1 MTHFIYRLTFLLA
14 LLVGLAGC
22 NSEVFVKPLKISTT
36 QVELNEETKDVSLT
50 VSGGEWELYNVY
62 SEDIDLLRGDWSY
75 KYYDENGKGLSDYEL
90 GGANLKSYTFIYIY
104 KGSGIEFWVTRRP
117 WCEGLDISL
126 KRYDYYKPVNLMVI
140 VGNDYNSASVNVTLK

>member
-1 MTHFIYRLTFLLA
+1 MTHFIYRLTLMLV

-22 NSEVFVKPLKISTT
+22 NSEVFVKPLKISAT

-50 VSGGEWELYNVY
+50 VSGGEWELYSVY

-90 GGANLKSYTFIYIY
+90 GGANLKSYTFRYIY
-104 KGSGIEFWVTRRP
+104 KGSGIEFWVTRWP

>member
-22 NSEVFVKPLKISTT
+22 NSEVFVKPLKISAT
-36 QVELNEETKDVSLT
+36 QVELDEETKDVSLT
-50 VSGGEWELYNVY
+50 VSGGEWELYSVY
-62 SEDIDLLRGDWSY
+62 SEDIDLLRGDCSY
-75 KYYDENGKGLSDYEL
+75 KYYDDNGKVLSDYEL

>member
-22 NSEVFVKPLKISTT
+22 NSEVFVKPLKISAT
-36 QVELNEETKDVSLT
+36 QVELVEDTKDVSLT
-50 VSGGEWELYNVY
+50 VSGGEWELYSVY

-75 KYYDENGKGLSDYEL
+75 KYYDENGKGLSDNEI

-140 VGNDYNSASVNVTLK
+140 VGNDYNSASDNVTLN

>member
-1 MTHFIYRLTFLLA
+1 MIHFIYKLIFLLA

-22 NSEVFVKPLKISTT
+22 NSEVFVKPLKISAT
-36 QVELNEETKDVSLT
+36 QVELDEETKDVSLT
-50 VSGGEWELYNVY
+50 VSGEEWELYSVY

-75 KYYDENGKGLSDYEL
+75 KYYDENGKGFSDYDL
-90 GGANLKSYTFIYIY
+90 GGANLKSYTFRYIY

-117 WCEGLDISL
+117 WNEGLDISL
-126 KRYDYYKPVNLMVI
+126 KRYDYHKPVNLMVI

>member
-1 MTHFIYRLTFLLA
+1 MTHFIYRLTLMLV

-22 NSEVFVKPLKISTT
+22 NSEVFVKPLKISAT
-36 QVELNEETKDVSLT
+36 QVELDEEMKDVSLT
-50 VSGGEWELYNVY
+50 VSGGEWELYSVY
-62 SEDIDLLRGDWSY
+62 SEDIDLLRWDWSY

-90 GGANLKSYTFIYIY
+90 GGANLKSYTFRYIY

-126 KRYDYYKPVNLMVI
+126 KRYDYYKLVNLMVI

>member
-1 MTHFIYRLTFLLA
+1 MLV

-22 NSEVFVKPLKISTT
+22 NSEVFVKPLKISAT
-36 QVELNEETKDVSLT
+36 QVELDEEMKDVSLT
-50 VSGGEWELYNVY
+50 VSGGEWELYSVY
-62 SEDIDLLRGDWSY
+62 SEDIDLLRWDWSY

-90 GGANLKSYTFIYIY
+90 GGANLKSYTFRYIY

-126 KRYDYYKPVNLMVI
+126 KRYDYYKLVNLMVI

>member
-22 NSEVFVKPLKISTT
+22 NSEVFVKPLKISAT

-117 WCEGLDISL
+117 WGEGLDISL
-126 KRYDYYKPVNLMVI
+126 KRYGYYKPVNLMVI

>member
-1 MTHFIYRLTFLLA
+1 MTHFIYRLTLMLV
-14 LLVGLAGC
+14 LLVGFAGC
-22 NSEVFVKPLKISTT
+22 NSEVFVKPLKISAT

-50 VSGGEWELYNVY
+50 VSGGEWELYSVY

-75 KYYDENGKGLSDYEL
+75 KYYDENGQGLSDYEL

-117 WCEGLDISL
+117 WGEGLDISL
-126 KRYDYYKPVNLMVI
+126 KRYSYYKPVDII
-140 VGNDYNSASVNVTLK
+140 VSIGNNYSSTSVNVTLK

>member
-22 NSEVFVKPLKISTT
+22 NSEVFVKPLKISAT
-36 QVELNEETKDVSLT
+36 QVELDEETKDVSLT
-50 VSGGEWELYNVY
+50 VSGGEWELYSVY

-90 GGANLKSYTFIYIY
+90 GGVNLKSYTFIYIY
-104 KGSGIEFWVTRRP
+104 KGSGIEFWVMRRP
-117 WCEGLDISL
+117 WCEGFDISL

>member
-22 NSEVFVKPLKISTT
+22 NSEVFVKPLKISAT
-36 QVELNEETKDVSLT
+36 QVELDGETKDVSLT
-50 VSGGEWELYNVY
+50 VSGGEWELFSVY

-75 KYYDENGKGLSDYEL
+75 KYYDENGKEL
-90 GGANLKSYTFIYIY
+90 GESGLGGVNLKSYTFIYIY